1 MNDKVKA
8 ALFAPFAV
16 LLVGC
21 AVGPN
26 FRPVQMPAP
35 DAWAGWSVE
44 GAPPELSA
52 WWTSFNDA
60 QLTALVD
67 EAVTSNLDLKLAEA
81 RLREAR
87 ATRGV
92 IAGNLWPSANAVG
105 GYQRTK
111 LPAGTEHDLYQTGLD
126 SVWELDIFGGTR
138 RAVESATASIQAAQE
153 SLRDVQ
159 ISLVAEVALNY
170 VQLRGY
176 QQQIEIARSNLQAQ
190 SRTGAITRQR
200 FSAGFVSALDV
211 ATADAQVAT
220 TQSTIPVLQTA
231 AQQTIYTL
239 SVLLG
244 RHPADLLKALS
255 ATEPLP
261 VTPPEV
267 PAGLPS
273 DLLRR
278 RPDIRQAEAELH
290 AATAQIGVATADLF
304 PKFSL
309 TGSVNWQADK
319 LADLYTSAARSW
331 SVGPS
336 VDWPIF
342 QGGSI
347 VANIQV
353 QEALRDQA
361 FITYQ
366 KTVLAAFQDV
376 ENALI
381 AYAKEWEHRQA
392 LNDAVVANRKAVTLA
407 MQLYTQGESDFLN
420 VLVAQRSLYASEE
433 AYVQSTLN
441 TATDL
446 IALYKALGGG
456 WEIDPSSE
464 FPGG

>member
-1 MNDKVKA
+1 MNEKIKA
-8 ALFAPFAV
+8 APFLAVVV
-16 LLVGC
+16 LLAGC

-35 DAWAGWSVE
+35 EAWAGSSVE
-44 GAPPELSA
+44 GVPPELNA
-52 WWTSFNDA
+52 WWTTFNDA
-60 QLTALVD
+60 QLTALVQ
-67 EAVTSNLDLKLAEA
+67 EAVESNLDLKLAEA

-92 IAGNLWPSANAVG
+92 IAGALWPSATAVG
-105 GYQRTK
+105 GYARTNV
-111 LPAGTEHDLYQTGLD
+111 PANTEHDLYQTGLD
-126 SVWELDIFGGTR
+126 SIWEIDIFGGTR
-138 RAVESATASIQAAQE
+138 RAVESATAGIEVAQE

-159 ISLVAEVALNY
+159 VSLVAEVALNY

-176 QQQIEIARSNLQAQ
+176 QQQIEIAQSNLEAQ

-200 FSAGFVSALDV
+200 FAAGFVSALDV

-239 SVLLG
+239 SVLLA
-244 RHPADLLKALS
+244 RPPADLLSELS
-255 ATEPLP
+255 EAEPLP

-278 RPDIRQAEAELH
+278 RPDIRQAEAEVH

-304 PKFSL
+304 PKFAL

-319 LADLYTSAARSW
+319 LADLYTGASRSW

-336 VDWPIF
+336 VNWPIF

-361 FITYQ
+361 FLTYQ
-366 KTVLAAFQDV
+366 KSVLAAFQDV
-376 ENALI
+376 ENALV
-381 AYAKEWEHRQA
+381 AYAKEWEHRRA

-456 WEIDPSSE
+456 WEID
-464 FPGG
+464 